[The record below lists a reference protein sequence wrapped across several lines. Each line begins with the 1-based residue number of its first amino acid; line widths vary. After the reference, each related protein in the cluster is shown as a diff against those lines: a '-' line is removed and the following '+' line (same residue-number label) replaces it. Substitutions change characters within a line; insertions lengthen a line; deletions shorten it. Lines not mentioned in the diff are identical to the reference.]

1 MGRVTVEF
9 ELSNYADMVLQE
21 AGYRDHVR
29 RVTLLG
35 VIDTSVMKLVLP
47 QHVCETIGLPVK
59 GQSVVSDAYVAFY
72 GRGGVFSA
80 IVEPTRSDALIG
92 AIVMGDLDMIVDRT
106 GQKVIPRDP
115 DHILTEVE

>member
-9 ELSNYADMVLQE
+9 ELSNYADMLLQE

-29 RVTLLG
+29 RVTLCG

-47 QHVCETIGLPVK
+47 RSVCETVGLPV
-59 GQSVVSDAYVAFY
+59 SERSIVRDAHVAFN

-80 IVEPTRSDALIG
+80 IVEPSRSDAVIG
-92 AIVMGDLDMIVDRT
+92 AIVMGDLDMIVDDS
-106 GQKVIPRDP
+106 GQKVITRDP

>member
-21 AGYRDHVR
+21 AGYLDHVR
-29 RVTLLG
+29 RVTLCG

-47 QHVCETIGLPVK
+47 QRVCETIGLPMR
-59 GQSVVSDAYVAFY
+59 GQAVVSDAHVAFN

-80 IVEPTRSDALIG
+80 IVKPTRSDALIG
-92 AIVMGDLDMIVDRT
+92 AIVMGDLDMIVDDS

-115 DHILTEVE
+115 DHILTELE